1 VKSKS
6 MLLLAVF
13 LFSIIPLNSVS
24 ANGSS
29 EVMLTSPNEL
39 DCLSDS
45 ILECTLPI
53 DAVLSHEWTFK
64 AYNGDVPEEY
74 TFRMSVVDLSNNT
87 QVHSTTTTLTMAQY
101 GMADVTFTP
110 WNGWNDGS
118 SYNISFSAVR
128 TNDNSDVG
136 NTRYFHATFEDTVD
150 VAILSDSYT
159 PAIKQDLSTLGMTY
173 TQFPIDDWSTYLKS
187 GWMSNYQKIVIP
199 SQNDNSAKPTSEGGD
214 GYFEKLGTSSNMSV
228 LESFM
233 AAGGTVQ
240 IHLTSS
246 TEYYGYDGDSQS
258 YLPFNMDITAR
269 NTAQTKVTYSDIEF
283 ANPYHPIFDNVDFTE
298 FQGFDPYSTVAEA
311 IVNTKKEEIIPGD
324 DEFPDICNGYSEEG
338 GYFQRLIQTQADD
351 RDVIL
356 GTCNYGDGGMIVTT
370 IDVESNSERAD
381 SPTFPLLGN
390 MLSHHLNPYPSGFDS
405 TSQGTDITLNGNVPS
420 FDQFSGEYAYTYLKS
435 NAEVVFSYVTNTAEN
450 LYADWEIDGPT
461 DWQGNS
467 MAGGIDHTN
476 ASTPSTIFCK
486 VDLSSET
493 GCEQGATWEI
503 ILYLHDEH
511 GNARIIP
518 VTVQTDDAMADEFR
532 PVAEAQVEMRW
543 EYADQIEYVGVK
555 NTGGNDWPQYRI
567 HLDGSG
573 SLLVYFDASN
583 SSDEDAEDDNGITL
597 YEWRV
602 LFDAPYGDTNFDLAG
617 HTFEESGASNGQWAY
632 RFNNVTSDP
641 NGQSESLIRIEL
653 KVYDQAG
660 KFSEKYR
667 MFFSVVPEGFGDVE
681 PVVQFDMSM
690 NGTQVNSDTI
700 TISGT
705 ILDGSEQ
712 GDVYVEVALNET
724 AFNQTVISKY
734 MLMIE
739 GKYNRSYA
747 LGNSD
752 TFELGL
758 NIEDLFDNTTK
769 NQTIFIV
776 VYEGDDRRWE
786 KVSWIEI
793 IISSCRGVEVP
804 ANVLDAEP
812 EAYWIWNIET
822 SLCEW
827 SGVSIDSD
835 GDGIPDSPP
844 DSDGDGTPD
853 YRDAFPEDANE
864 SEDSDLD
871 GVGNNADV
879 FPFDANETKDTD
891 NDGVGD
897 NGDAFPNDSNETA
910 DSDGDGLGDN
920 ADAFPEDANETVD
933 SDNDGVG
940 DNGDAFP
947 NDSNETAD
955 SDGDGV
961 GDNGDAFPNDANE
974 TVDSDGDGVGDNS
987 DVFPNDESESVDS
1000 DGDGVGDN
1008 ADAFPNDSSETKD
1021 SDGDGVGDNYQKQ
1034 LEEEQRNKYIII
1046 GIVVGIIILIAGVI
1060 YKQKRNSPI
1069 EQQEKQIDLANIAE
1083 PTLAQTEPTVTQQWT
1098 DESGYTWRMMSN
1110 GETMWWDGTDWKN
1123 L

>member
-1 VKSKS
+1 
-6 MLLLAVF
+6 MLLLTVF
-13 LFSIIPLNSVS
+13 LFSIIPLNNAS

-29 EVMLTSPNEL
+29 DVMLTSPNEL

-53 DAVLSHEWTFK
+53 DTVLSHEWSFR

-74 TFRMSVVDLSNNT
+74 TFRMSVVDLSNNA

-101 GMADVTFTP
+101 GVADVTFTP
-110 WNGWNDGS
+110 WNGWMDGS

-136 NTRYFHATFEDTVD
+136 NKRYFHATFEDTID

-173 TQFPIDDWSTYLKS
+173 TQFPIDDWSTYLKL
-187 GWMSNYQKIVIP
+187 GWMANYHKIVIP

-214 GYFEKLGTSSNMSV
+214 GYFEKLGDSSNKSV

-246 TEYYGYDGDSQS
+246 TEYYGYSSSTEQS
-258 YLPFNMDITAR
+258 YLPFDMGITAR
-269 NTAQTKVTYSDIEF
+269 NTAGTKVTYSDMEV
-283 ANPYHPIFDNVDFTE
+283 ANPYHPIFDSVDFTQ
-298 FQGFDPYSTVAEA
+298 FQGFDQYGTVAEA
-311 IVNTKKEEIIPGD
+311 IVNTKSAEASTIPG
-324 DEFPDICNGYSEEG
+324 ICNGYSEDG
-338 GYFQRLIQTQADD
+338 GYFQRLIQTWADD
-351 RDVIL
+351 QDIIL
-356 GTCNYGDGGMIVTT
+356 GTCNYDLGGMIVTT
-370 IDVESNSERAD
+370 IDVERNSDAAD

-405 TSQGTDITLNGNVPS
+405 ALQGTDITLNGNVPP
-420 FDQFSGEYAYTYLKS
+420 FDPSSGEYAYTYLKS

-450 LYADWEIDGPT
+450 LNADWEIDGPT

-476 ASTPSTIFCK
+476 ASTPSTSFCK

-493 GCEQGATWEI
+493 GCKQGATWEI

-518 VTVQTDDAMADEFR
+518 VTVQTDDAMADEFN
-532 PVAEAQVEMRW
+532 PIADAQLDIRW

-555 NTGGNDWPQYRI
+555 YVSGIDWPQYRI
-567 HLDGSG
+567 HLDASG

-583 SSDEDAEDDNGITL
+583 SSDEDAESDNGITM
-597 YEWRV
+597 YEWLV

-617 HTFEESGASNGQWAY
+617 HTFEQYSASNGQWAY
-632 RFNNVTSDP
+632 RFNNVTVDP
-641 NGQSESLIRIEL
+641 SGQYESSIRIEL
-653 KVYDQAG
+653 RVYDQAG

-667 MFFSVVPEGFGDVE
+667 MYFSVVPEGFGDAE
-681 PVVQFDMSM
+681 PVIQFDMSM
-690 NGTQVNSDTI
+690 NGTQVGSDTI

-705 ILDGSEQ
+705 ILNGSEQ
-712 GDVYVEVALNET
+712 GDVYVEVALDET
-724 AFNQTVISKY
+724 VFDASAITKY
-734 MLMIE
+734 TLMIE
-739 GKYNRSYA
+739 EKWSRSDP
-747 LGNSD
+747 LGDSD
-752 TFELGL
+752 VFELGL
-758 NIEDLFDNTTK
+758 NIEDLYDNTTK
-769 NQTIFIV
+769 NQRIFIM
-776 VYEGDDRRWE
+776 VYEGDDKRWQ

-793 IISSCRGVEVP
+793 ILSSCRGVEVP
-804 ANVLDAEP
+804 ANVLEAEP
-812 EAYWIWNIET
+812 EAYWIWNTET
-822 SLCEW
+822 SVCEW

-844 DSDGDGTPD
+844 DSDGDGIPD
-853 YRDAFPEDANE
+853 YRDVFPEDANE

-871 GVGNNADV
+871 GVG
-879 FPFDANETKDTD
+879 D
-891 NDGVGD
+891 NS
-897 NGDAFPNDSNETA
+897 DAFP
-910 DSDGDGLGDN
+910 
-920 ADAFPEDANETVD
+920 FDANETVD
-933 SDNDGVG
+933 SDNDGLG
-940 DNGDAFP
+940 DNSDVFP

-955 SDGDGV
+955 FDGDGV

-974 TVDSDGDGVGDNS
+974 TVDSDNDGVGDNS

-1008 ADAFPNDSSETKD
+1008 GDAFPNNPSETKD
-1021 SDGDGVGDNYQKQ
+1021 SDGNGIGDNYQKQ
-1034 LEEEQRNKYIII
+1034 VEEEQRNTYIII
-1046 GIVVGIIILIAGVI
+1046 GIIALIVVVIAGVI

-1083 PTLAQTEPTVTQQWT
+1083 PPVAQTEPTVDQQWT
-1098 DESGYTWRMMSN
+1098 DESGYTWRKMSD
-1110 GETMWWDGTDWKN
+1110 GEMLWWDGTDWKK